1 MIEIGITK
9 DRRNPIV
16 NNLAERRTLHKWSQR
31 ELSNISNVAQPI
43 ISDIENGKIK
53 SPTVE
58 TAMKLA
64 KALGCTVEDLFGGA
78 Q

>member
-1 MIEIGITK
+1 M
-9 DRRNPIV
+9 